1 MTLLAGCAPQL
12 DRIELSVQESREDIA
27 AMQAESRR
35 VQQEVA
41 SLAALMRLSADVGDA
56 TNAQR
61 FATLAQVVDRL
72 DQLTQKLDD
81 NAAYM
86 RDVSA
91 RVDLLATRVG
101 VPTLGEYRPPAA
113 SQIALADLP
122 EEGRSIFQAAQLDR
136 SRGNLDLAR
145 EGFTEFLARYSESE
159 LADDAMYWLG
169 DLDYGAG
176 NWQSARDNFA
186 ALLATRPETDWAA
199 AALLKSGYSLEKLG
213 DAGEARKIFDEL
225 VTSYPES
232 NEAALAK
239 EAREALTSEDPRSED
254 PVNEDPVKEDP
265 GDQ

>member
-35 VQQEVA
+35 VRQEVA
-41 SLAALMRLSADVGDA
+41 SLAELMRMSADVGDEN
-56 TNAQR
+56 NAQR
-61 FATLAQVVDRL
+61 YATLAQVVGRL

-113 SQIALADLP
+113 GQNALADLP

-136 SRGNLDLAR
+136 SRGSIDSAR
-145 EGFTEFLARYSESE
+145 EGFTEFLDRYGDSE

-169 DLDYGAG
+169 DLAYGEG
-176 NWQSARDNFA
+176 NWQLA
-186 ALLATRPETDWAA
+186 ADEFSSLLAKHPDTTWAPA
-199 AALLKSGYSLEKLG
+199 AMLKCGYSYEKHG
-213 DAGEARKIFDEL
+213 DEDKAEKIFRDL
-225 VTSYPES
+225 VKTHPDS

-239 EAREALTSEDPRSED
+239 EALG
-254 PVNEDPVKEDP
+254 
-265 GDQ
+265 GD